1 MPYELRGK
9 LCGYLCAECEEP
21 LEGVTVRLY
30 RNRPD
35 QGVTGLA
42 VAAPKDTIALLDDD
56 AVAAKR
62 GSLIAETVAAA
73 DGSFAFQLGPEQNYD
88 GGAFEIDVYCGSV
101 PHRKPMK
108 TPPRPVQFSIT
119 TLQPLWKQTEGVR
132 LPTGNI
138 ASRRGSGVASATS
151 SAPGRSA
158 AECWFAMHHSPPRS
172 PG

>member
-1 MPYELRGK
+1 MHKSSLRDDPMPYEFRGK

-42 VAAPKDTIALLDDD
+42 VAAPKDTIALLD
-56 AVAAKR
+56 
-62 GSLIAETVAAA
+62 
-73 DGSFAFQLGPEQNYD
+73 EQNYD